1 MEDNP
6 HDAEHDDEPVV
17 LFRVDTNY
25 GDECSPEDT
34 WYVSPSESHFLTTDR
49 PSNTDSSE
57 YSVRGHRSEWG
68 VDSPVTRARDLYDV
82 TGDRGEDI
90 PNNRDEEPNDDSFF
104 PLSRTEVKSLGCAT
118 TFSMDPEL
126 YDANASSY
134 EVSRDHDFV
143 RIVNC
148 TAAVLLGKGN
158 NTVWL
163 ARCKLTCEPVA
174 VKLFRRTDPHVS
186 LSLEEHGY
194 HREFASP
201 NIVPALNYE
210 VVQIDPSGPVYEC
223 LVLKRMRCV
232 LTLRGG
238 PARYHEFGEIAM
250 DKSALIQKRCKG
262 ILLGLHHIHRKGYV
276 HNDIKPQNI
285 MVDD

>member
-68 VDSPVTRARDLYDV
+68 VDLTRARGLYDV

-90 PNNRDEEPNDDSFF
+90 PNDREEQPNDNHYLFGISKTEV
-104 PLSRTEVKSLGCAT
+104 RTEGRAT

-143 RIVNC
+143 R
-148 TAAVLLGKGN
+148 
-158 NTVWL
+158 
-163 ARCKLTCEPVA
+163 
-174 VKLFRRTDPHVS
+174 
-186 LSLEEHGY
+186 
-194 HREFASP
+194 
-201 NIVPALNYE
+201 
-210 VVQIDPSGPVYEC
+210 
-223 LVLKRMRCV
+223 
-232 LTLRGG
+232 
-238 PARYHEFGEIAM
+238 
-250 DKSALIQKRCKG
+250 
-262 ILLGLHHIHRKGYV
+262 
-276 HNDIKPQNI
+276 
-285 MVDD
+285 